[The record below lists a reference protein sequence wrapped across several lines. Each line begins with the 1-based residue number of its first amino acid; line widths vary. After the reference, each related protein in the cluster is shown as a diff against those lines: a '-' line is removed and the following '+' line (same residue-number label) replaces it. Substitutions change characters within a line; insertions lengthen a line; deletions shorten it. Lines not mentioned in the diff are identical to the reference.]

1 MESLINDVRTYFLK
15 CPLLKSGSALNID
28 FLAVDG
34 VEYSIDSVPTNPT
47 IETYINGAK
56 KCQFTFCFAS
66 REHYNA
72 DSDQNLQNITFY
84 EKLADWIYINNLY
97 RNIPVISDNEK
108 SAETIEVLSAGY
120 IFDENMTTAQYQIQ
134 CRLIYLQEV

>member
-47 IETYINGAK
+47 IETYIKGTFNTQTK
-56 KCQFTFCFAS
+56 TFT
-66 REHYNA
+66 
-72 DSDQNLQNITFY
+72 
-84 EKLADWIYINNLY
+84 
-97 RNIPVISDNEK
+97 
-108 SAETIEVLSAGY
+108 AETTSGATV
-120 IFDENMTTAQYQIQ
+120 
-134 CRLIYLQEV
+134 